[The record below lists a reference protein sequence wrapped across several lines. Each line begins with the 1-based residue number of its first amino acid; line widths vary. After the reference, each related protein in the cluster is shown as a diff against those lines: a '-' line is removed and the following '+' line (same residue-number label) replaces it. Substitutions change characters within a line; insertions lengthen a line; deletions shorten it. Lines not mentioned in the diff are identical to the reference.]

1 MSRPASTPAAAA
13 GFGPAQPVSTDLSP
27 TKPDAH
33 RGHAVLS
40 PSSAARWLNC
50 PPSAKIN
57 AEAGDRDT
65 VFTREGSLAHAVAE
79 LKARKQFL
87 TGIGPKRYEAAM
99 AKHRA
104 DVLWQDEIDAHTDRY
119 LEILKE
125 FYADFPEPPHV
136 AVEQR
141 VDFGAWVPEGFGTAD
156 CIMVSGDTIH
166 IIDFKYGKGVQ
177 VSAEDNP
184 QMKLYALGALA
195 AYELM
200 YDLTTVRMSIIQ
212 PRLASDPGTWETSV
226 GEIVNWAEQ
235 VVKPAAA
242 LAAAGEG
249 EYAEGEWCRFC
260 AIRGSC
266 RARAAAQLALEDFA
280 FRPDGLP
287 QEYRLPPE
295 LTDEEVGQALIQ
307 GRRLAKWLS
316 EIEEYALHA
325 CLDGKEIPGFKA
337 VEGRS
342 VRVWTDADAAF
353 LAARAQGIPEEMLY
367 ERKPIT
373 LAAVEKL
380 MGKRH
385 FLDTMAAYVTT
396 PPGKPTLV
404 PETDKRPAITD
415 RPTIDDDFGDA
426 PGEGAN
432 P

>member
-1 MSRPASTPAAAA
+1 M
-13 GFGPAQPVSTDLSP
+13 
-27 TKPDAH
+27 
-33 RGHAVLS
+33 LS

-50 PPSAKIN
+50 PPSAKLN

-65 VFTREGSLAHAVAE
+65 VFTRVGSLAHAVAE
-79 LKARKQFL
+79 LKARKHFL
-87 TGIGPKRYEAAM
+87 TGIGPKKYEAAM
-99 AKHRA
+99 SKHRA
-104 DVLWQDEIDAHTDRY
+104 DELWQDEIDAHTDRY
-119 LEILKE
+119 LEILKD
-125 FYADFPEPPHV
+125 FYSDFPEAPHV
-136 AVEQR
+136 AIEQR
-141 VDFGAWVPEGFGTAD
+141 VDFGAWVPDGFGTAD

-212 PRLASDPGTWETSV
+212 PRLSSDPDTWETSV
-226 GEIVNWAEQ
+226 REIVNWAEQ

-295 LTDEEVGQALIQ
+295 LTDEEIGQALIQ
-307 GRRLAKWLS
+307 GKRLAKWLS
-316 EIEEYALHA
+316 EIEEYALRA
-325 CLDGKEIPGFKA
+325 CLEGKEIPGFKA

-373 LAAVEKL
+373 LAAMEKL

-385 FLDTMAAYVTT
+385 FLDTMTAYVTT

>member
-27 TKPDAH
+27 AKPDAH
-33 RGHAVLS
+33 RDHATLS

-50 PPSAKIN
+50 PPSAKLN

-65 VFTREGSLAHAVAE
+65 VFTREGSLAHTVAE
-79 LKARKQFL
+79 LKARKYFL
-87 TGIGPKRYEAAM
+87 TGIGPKKYEAAM

-104 DVLWQDEIDAHTDRY
+104 DELWQDEIDAHTDRY

-125 FYADFPEPPHV
+125 FYADFPEAPHV

-141 VDFGAWVPEGFGTAD
+141 VDFGAWVPDGFGTAD

-166 IIDFKYGKGVQ
+166 IVDFKYGKGVQ

-200 YDLTTVRMSIIQ
+200 YDLTIVRMSIIQ
-212 PRLASDPGTWETSV
+212 PRLASDPDTWETSV

-235 VVKPAAA
+235 VAKPAAA

-266 RARAAAQLALEDFA
+266 RARAAAQLALEDF
-280 FRPDGLP
+280 G
-287 QEYRLPPE
+287 EKLPPE
-295 LTDEEVGQALIQ
+295 LTDEEVAQALIQ
-307 GRRLAKWLS
+307 GKRLAKWLS
-316 EIEEYALHA
+316 EIEEYALRA

-373 LAAVEKL
+373 LAAMEKL

>member
-1 MSRPASTPAAAA
+1 M
-13 GFGPAQPVSTDLSP
+13 
-27 TKPDAH
+27 
-33 RGHAVLS
+33 LS

-50 PPSAKIN
+50 PPSAKLN

-79 LKARKQFL
+79 LKARKHFL
-87 TGIGPKRYEAAM
+87 TGIGPKKYEAAM

-104 DVLWQDEIDAHTDRY
+104 DELWQDEIDAHTDRY
-119 LEILKE
+119 LEILKD
-125 FYADFPEPPHV
+125 FYDDFPEPPHV

-141 VDFGAWVPEGFGTAD
+141 VDFGAWVPDGFGTAD

-212 PRLASDPGTWETSV
+212 PRLVSDPDTWETSV
-226 GEIVNWAEQ
+226 HEIVNWAEQ

-266 RARAAAQLALEDFA
+266 RARAAAQLALEDF
-280 FRPDGLP
+280 G
-287 QEYRLPPE
+287 EKLPPE
-295 LTDEEVGQALIQ
+295 LTDEEIGQALIQ
-307 GRRLAKWLS
+307 GKRLAKWLS

-325 CLDGKEIPGFKA
+325 CLDGKDIPGFKA

-415 RPTIDDDFGDA
+415 RPTIDDDFM
-426 PGEGAN
+426 EE
-432 P
+432 

>member
-1 MSRPASTPAAAA
+1 MS
-13 GFGPAQPVSTDLSP
+13 
-27 TKPDAH
+27 
-33 RGHAVLS
+33 HAMLS

-57 AEAGDRDT
+57 AEAGDRGT

-79 LKARKQFL
+79 LKARKYFL
-87 TGIGPKRYEAAM
+87 TGIGPKKYEAAM

-104 DVLWQDEIDAHTDRY
+104 DELWQDEIDAHTDRY
-119 LEILKE
+119 LEILKA
-125 FYADFPEPPHV
+125 FYDDFPEAPHV
-136 AVEQR
+136 AIEQR
-141 VDFGAWVPEGFGTAD
+141 VDFGAWVPDGFGTAD

-166 IIDFKYGKGVQ
+166 VVDLKYGKGVQ

-212 PRLASDPGTWETSV
+212 PRLASDPDTWETSV

-266 RARAAAQLALEDFA
+266 RARAAAQLALEDF
-280 FRPDGLP
+280 G
-287 QEYRLPPE
+287 EKLPPE
-295 LTDEEVGQALIQ
+295 LTDEEIGQALIQ
-307 GRRLAKWLS
+307 GKRLAKWLS
-316 EIEEYALHA
+316 EIEEYALRA

-415 RPTIDDDFGDA
+415 RPTIDDDFM
-426 PGEGAN
+426 EE
-432 P
+432 

>member
-1 MSRPASTPAAAA
+1 M
-13 GFGPAQPVSTDLSP
+13 
-27 TKPDAH
+27 
-33 RGHAVLS
+33 LS

-50 PPSAKIN
+50 TPSAKIN
-57 AEAGDRDT
+57 ADAGDRDT

-79 LKARKQFL
+79 LKARKYFL
-87 TGIGPKRYEAAM
+87 TGIGPKKYEAAM

-104 DVLWQDEIDAHTDRY
+104 AELWQDEIDAHTDRY

-125 FYADFPEPPHV
+125 FYADFPEAPHV
-136 AVEQR
+136 AIEQR
-141 VDFGAWVPEGFGTAD
+141 VDFGAWVPDGFGTAD

-166 IIDFKYGKGVQ
+166 IIDLKYGKGVQ

-212 PRLASDPGTWETSV
+212 PRLASDPDTWETSV
-226 GEIVNWAEQ
+226 REIVNWAEQ

-266 RARAAAQLALEDFA
+266 RARAAAQLALEDF
-280 FRPDGLP
+280 G
-287 QEYRLPPE
+287 EKLPPE
-295 LTDEEVGQALIQ
+295 LTDDEVGQALIQ
-307 GRRLAKWLS
+307 GKRLAKWLS
-316 EIEEYALHA
+316 EIEEYALRA
-325 CLDGKEIPGFKA
+325 CLDGKDIPGFKA

-373 LAAVEKL
+373 LATMEKL

-415 RPTIDDDFGDA
+415 RPTIDDDFM
-426 PGEGAN
+426 EE
-432 P
+432 

>member
-1 MSRPASTPAAAA
+1 M
-13 GFGPAQPVSTDLSP
+13 
-27 TKPDAH
+27 
-33 RGHAVLS
+33 LS

-57 AEAGDRDT
+57 AEAGDRET

-79 LKARKQFL
+79 LKARKYFL
-87 TGIGPKRYEAAM
+87 TGIGPKKYEAAM

-104 DVLWQDEIDAHTDRY
+104 DELWQDEIDAHTDRY
-119 LEILKE
+119 LEILKD
-125 FYADFPEPPHV
+125 FYADFPEAPHV
-136 AVEQR
+136 AIEQR
-141 VDFGAWVPEGFGTAD
+141 VDFGAWVPDGFGTAD

-212 PRLASDPGTWETSV
+212 PRLASDPDTWETSV

-266 RARAAAQLALEDFA
+266 RARAAAQLALEDF
-280 FRPDGLP
+280 G
-287 QEYRLPPE
+287 EKLPPE
-295 LTDEEVGQALIQ
+295 LTDEEIGQALIQ
-307 GRRLAKWLS
+307 GKRLAKWLS
-316 EIEEYALHA
+316 EIEEYALAA
-325 CLDGKEIPGFKA
+325 CLEGKEIPGFKA

-353 LAARAQGIPEEMLY
+353 LAARSQGIPEEMLY

-373 LAAVEKL
+373 LAAMEKL

-415 RPTIDDDFGDA
+415 RPTIDDDFGNEI
-426 PGEGAN
+426 PN
-432 P
+432 F

>member
-1 MSRPASTPAAAA
+1 M
-13 GFGPAQPVSTDLSP
+13 
-27 TKPDAH
+27 
-33 RGHAVLS
+33 LS

-79 LKARKQFL
+79 LKARKHFL
-87 TGIGPKRYEAAM
+87 TGIGPKKYEAAM

-104 DVLWQDEIDAHTDRY
+104 DELWQDEIDAHTDRY
-119 LEILKE
+119 LEILKD
-125 FYADFPEPPHV
+125 FYADFPEAPHV
-136 AVEQR
+136 AIEQR
-141 VDFGAWVPEGFGTAD
+141 VNFGAWVPDGFGTAD

-184 QMKLYALGALA
+184 QTKLYALGALA

-212 PRLASDPGTWETSV
+212 PRLASDPDTWETSV
-226 GEIVNWAEQ
+226 SEIVNWAEQ
-235 VVKPAAA
+235 MVKPAAA

-260 AIRGSC
+260 AIRATC
-266 RARAAAQLALEDFA
+266 RVRASAQLALEDF
-280 FRPDGLP
+280 G
-287 QEYRLPPE
+287 EKLPPE
-295 LTDEEVGQALIQ
+295 LTDEEVGQALLQ
-307 GRRLAKWLS
+307 GKRLAKWLS
-316 EIEEYALHA
+316 EIEEYALRA
-325 CLDGKEIPGFKA
+325 CLEGKEIPGFKA

-385 FLDTMAAYVTT
+385 FLDTMASYVTT

-415 RPTIDDDFGDA
+415 RPTIDDDFM
-426 PGEGAN
+426 EE
-432 P
+432 

>member
-27 TKPDAH
+27 AKPDAH
-33 RGHAVLS
+33 RDHARLS

-50 PPSAKIN
+50 PPSAKLN

-79 LKARKQFL
+79 LKARKHFL
-87 TGIGPKRYEAAM
+87 AGIGPKKYETAM

-104 DVLWQDEIDAHTDRY
+104 DELWQDEIDAHTDRY

-125 FYADFPEPPHV
+125 FYADFPEAPHV
-136 AVEQR
+136 AIEQR
-141 VDFGAWVPEGFGTAD
+141 VDFGAWVPDGFGTAD

-166 IIDFKYGKGVQ
+166 IVDFKYGKGVQ

-212 PRLASDPGTWETSV
+212 PRLASDPDTWETSV

-295 LTDEEVGQALIQ
+295 LTDEEVGQALVQ

-316 EIEEYALHA
+316 EIEEYALRA

-373 LAAVEKL
+373 LAAMEKL

-396 PPGKPTLV
+396 PPGKPALV

-415 RPTIDDDFGDA
+415 RTTVDDDFR
-426 PGEGAN
+426 EE
-432 P
+432 

>member
-1 MSRPASTPAAAA
+1 M
-13 GFGPAQPVSTDLSP
+13 
-27 TKPDAH
+27 
-33 RGHAVLS
+33 LS

-57 AEAGDRDT
+57 AEAGDEDT

-87 TGIGPKRYEAAM
+87 GLGQ
-99 AKHRA
+99 RA
-104 DVLWQDEIDAHTDRY
+104 FVAGLKKLKTEEFWQAEMDAHTDRY
-119 LEILKE
+119 LEILKD
-125 FYADFPEPPHV
+125 FYEDFPEPPHV
-136 AVEQR
+136 AIEQR
-141 VDFGAWVPEGFGTAD
+141 VDFGEWVPDGFGTAD
-156 CIMVSGDTIH
+156 CIMVGGDTIH
-166 IIDFKYGKGVQ
+166 VVDFKYGKGVV

-195 AYELM
+195 AYGIM

-212 PRLASDPGTWETSV
+212 PRLASDPDTWETSV

-266 RARAAAQLALEDFA
+266 RARAAAQLALEDF
-280 FRPDGLP
+280 G
-287 QEYRLPPE
+287 EKLPPE
-295 LTDEEVGQALIQ
+295 LTDEEIGRALDQ
-307 GRRLAKWLS
+307 GKRLAKWLS
-316 EIEEYALHA
+316 EIEEYALRA

-353 LAARAQGIPEEMLY
+353 LAARSQGIPEEMLY

-373 LAAVEKL
+373 LAAMEKL

-415 RPTIDDDFGDA
+415 RPTIDDDFDNNDLM
-426 PGEGAN
+426 EE
-432 P
+432 

>member
-1 MSRPASTPAAAA
+1 MS
-13 GFGPAQPVSTDLSP
+13 
-27 TKPDAH
+27 
-33 RGHAVLS
+33 GHAMLS

-50 PPSAKIN
+50 PPSAKLN
-57 AEAGDRDT
+57 AEAGDKDT

-79 LKARKQFL
+79 LKARKYFL
-87 TGIGPKRYEAAM
+87 TGIGPKKYEAAM
-99 AKHRA
+99 AKLRA
-104 DVLWQDEIDAHTDRY
+104 DELWQDEIDAHTDRY
-119 LEILKE
+119 IGILND
-125 FYADFPEPPHV
+125 FYDDFPEAPHV
-136 AVEQR
+136 AIEQR
-141 VDFGAWVPEGFGTAD
+141 VDFGAWVPDGFGTAD

-166 IIDFKYGKGVQ
+166 IIDLKYGKGVQ

-212 PRLASDPGTWETSV
+212 PRLAADPDTWETSV
-226 GEIVNWAEQ
+226 SEIVSWAEQ

-266 RARAAAQLALEDFA
+266 RARAAAQLALEDF
-280 FRPDGLP
+280 G
-287 QEYRLPPE
+287 EKLPPE
-295 LTDEEVGQALIQ
+295 LTDEEIGQALIQ
-307 GRRLAKWLS
+307 GKRLAKWLS

-325 CLDGKEIPGFKA
+325 CLDGKDIPGFKA

-373 LAAVEKL
+373 LAAMEKL

-385 FLDTMAAYVTT
+385 FLDTMTAYVTT

-404 PETDKRPAITD
+404 PETDKRPAITG
-415 RPTIDDDFGDA
+415 RPTIDDDFM
-426 PGEGAN
+426 EE
-432 P
+432 

>member
-1 MSRPASTPAAAA
+1 MQDCRH
-13 GFGPAQPVSTDLSP
+13 L
-27 TKPDAH
+27 K
-33 RGHAVLS
+33 
-40 PSSAARWLNC
+40 SA
-50 PPSAKIN
+50 
-57 AEAGDRDT
+57 
-65 VFTREGSLAHAVAE
+65 GSLKKLKTEEFWQAE
-79 LKARKQFL
+79 
-87 TGIGPKRYEAAM
+87 M
-99 AKHRA
+99 
-104 DVLWQDEIDAHTDRY
+104 DAHTDRY
-119 LEILKE
+119 LEILKD
-125 FYADFPEPPHV
+125 FYEDFPEPPHV
-136 AVEQR
+136 AIEQR
-141 VDFGAWVPEGFGTAD
+141 VDFGAWVPDGFGTAD

-166 IIDFKYGKGVQ
+166 IVDFKYGKGVQ

-195 AYELM
+195 AYGIM

-212 PRLASDPGTWETSV
+212 PRLASDPDTWETSV

-266 RARAAAQLALEDFA
+266 RARAAAQLALEDF
-280 FRPDGLP
+280 G
-287 QEYRLPPE
+287 EKLPPE
-295 LTDEEVGQALIQ
+295 LTDEEIGRALDQ
-307 GRRLAKWLS
+307 GKRLAKWLS
-316 EIEEYALHA
+316 EIEEYALRA

-353 LAARAQGIPEEMLY
+353 LAARSQGIPEEMLY

-373 LAAVEKL
+373 LAAMEKL

-415 RPTIDDDFGDA
+415 RPTIDDDFDNNDLM
-426 PGEGAN
+426 EE
-432 P
+432 